1 MGLDTATD
9 LGEALAEIV
18 IAASDVILPLWK
30 TELEVSAKADQSPV
44 TEADRRGEALILEG
58 LARRFPGVPVIS
70 EEHASEFGTPEAIGP
85 RFFLVDPVDGTKA
98 FVRGDPHFTVNI
110 ALIDHGKPVAG
121 VVAAP
126 ASGELWVTAGSGVIK
141 RHGDGPFAPVR
152 PRAWPPGEALAL
164 ISHTMKVETADALAA
179 QYHFHRR
186 EPMDSSIKFC
196 RIAEGAADI
205 YPRHGTTMEWDTAA
219 GHAVLIAAG
228 GQVTTPEGEPFV
240 YGKASE
246 GFKNGWFVA
255 RGL

>member
-1 MGLDTATD
+1 MGLGTD
-9 LGEALAEIV
+9 AD
-18 IAASDVILPLWK
+18 IAADLADIAAEAARLILPLWRSG
-30 TELEVSAKADQSPV
+30 LEVVSKADNSPV
-44 TEADRRGEALILEG
+44 TEADRRGEALILEA
-58 LARRFPGVPVIS
+58 LARRFPGLPVIS
-70 EEHASEFGTPEAIGP
+70 EEHASEFGAPEAIGP
-85 RFFLVDPVDGTKA
+85 RFFLVDPLDGTKA

-110 ALIDHGKPVAG
+110 GLIDHGRPVAG

-126 ASGELWVTAGSGVIK
+126 ASGELWRTSADGVLK
-141 RHGDGPFAPVR
+141 RRGDGPPELVR
-152 PRAWPPGEALAL
+152 PRAWPDGEALAL
-164 ISHTMKVETADALAA
+164 ISHTMKTETADELAA
-179 QYHFHRR
+179 QYGFHRR

-228 GQVTTPEGEPFV
+228 GQVTTPDGQPFV